1 MFSFIENIHEYSIR
15 DTKYITSAVVVV
27 IRRFDP
33 SISSKDKNNTR
44 EQKKAVA
51 PNKSF
56 MYCVL

>member
-1 MFSFIENIHEYSIR
+1 MENIHEYSIR
-15 DTKYITSAVVVV
+15 ETKYMTSATVVVT
-27 IRRFDP
+27 RRLDP

-44 EQKKAVA
+44 EQKKAVE